1 MKLNRYSPQEVAF
14 YLASLL
20 RKTIKNRESK
30 DEIMNATQLLVEWVE
45 QKGELSVEEL
55 GKLVCSFIPESCDDC
70 VWLSYE
76 DRATCPSQNGA
87 PCRIYL
93 NKVFNYLEGKG
104 LI

>member
-20 RKTIKNRESK
+20 RKTIKKRESR
-30 DEIMNATQLLVEWVE
+30 DEIMNATQLLVERVE

-55 GKLVCSFIPESCDDC
+55 GRLVCSFIPESCDDC

-76 DRATCPSQNGA
+76 ARASCPSQNGA
-87 PCRIYL
+87 PCRTYL
-93 NKVFNYLEGKG
+93 NKVFSYLEGRG